1 MNTTDPNLHPA
12 SGTSF
17 RLHPGLVLEI
27 YGYGP
32 GPFATVKLSPHGAL
46 GLAQALIFD
55 AREALHRP
63 ELMTFNATEARHR
76 EALQRAELTFNATEA
91 RHQAEAVAGKAL

>member
-1 MNTTDPNLHPA
+1 MNTKDPNLHPA
-12 SGTSF
+12 SWTSF

-27 YGYGP
+27 YGSGP

-91 RHQAEAVAGKAL
+91 RHQAEVAAGKAL